1 VCNCIVKSKVLFF
14 ILTLALILNAPQA
27 VLCQDSTH
35 VKTALVLSGG
45 GARGFAHIGVIKA
58 LEEIGFYPDLIVGT
72 SMGALI
78 GALYAAGK
86 TPEEIQTYVEE
97 TNWIKLF
104 SYQSYRE
111 IEFVSQ
117 KMVELPAI
125 FSLRFDNHFNVIFP
139 KNLLST
145 QGINERITQATIYPD
160 FATGGDFDS
169 LTIPFRAIA
178 TDIRTGKSVVLRSGN
193 LAKAITASSSYPFI
207 LAPVAIDSF
216 LLIDG
221 GLTNN
226 VPCDVAQDLG
236 ANFIIAVDAS
246 SKIVRLGNEIDPFS
260 LWGQAV
266 NTISFFSDTRNL
278 HLANVLIHPEIGE
291 ITSTDF
297 DSVQTLID
305 YGYEQTKLQVEKI
318 HPYATHRKPSADQLN
333 RTISQTD
340 SLFIR
345 SIHFTP
351 NLLTKKMVIDRE
363 ITLKKGDRWNLNLAR
378 RSVKNLYSTGLF
390 KNVYISLSQAGGDSA
405 DLKFDIEE
413 QERTQFSFGARFDS
427 ERETR
432 GFASMKYKNLF
443 GVGIDNL
450 VYLIASDQYRRLAWD
465 FRTPRIWTT
474 TLTGYLSLFRQ
485 EENIPLYQ
493 NMKRTSFGEFTK
505 TGLEFSG
512 GVQVKRVGLTSVGFQ
527 YESTNVESDSS
538 YRPIISKTSYETG
551 SLLLRIL
558 VENTDDID
566 LPTRGRI
573 NNVLFQHSFNKN
585 KLLLFD
591 RFSVESSSFETFNDK
606 YTFSTNL
613 QLGYLNSALSIF
625 EKFRLGGSE
634 SLPGYHQDELWGR
647 LILSV
652 GIGVR
657 APLASGIYYQLTG
670 KFGNVW
676 EDIQYFNWRELRP
689 GFKTGVLIPTPVGPI
704 SLDYGFN
711 LHGRNL
717 VYLSIGHNF

>member
-1 VCNCIVKSKVLFF
+1 M
-14 ILTLALILNAPQA
+14 PQTA
-27 VLCQDSTH
+27 FCQDSAE

-86 TPEEIQTYVEE
+86 TPEEIQSYAEE
-97 TNWIKLF
+97 TNWLKLF

-111 IEFVSQ
+111 IEFISQ

-125 FSLRFDNHFNVIFP
+125 FSLRFDDRFNVIFP

-145 QGINERITQATIYPD
+145 QGITERVTQATIYPD

-169 LTIPFRAIA
+169 LVIPFRAMA
-178 TDIRTGKSVVLRSGN
+178 TDIRTGKSIILKSGN

-207 LAPVAIDSF
+207 LAPVSIDSF

-226 VPCDVAQDLG
+226 VPCDVAKDLG
-236 ANFIIAVDAS
+236 ANFIVAVDVS
-246 SKIVRLGNEIDPFS
+246 SKIIRLGDEIDPFS

-278 HLANVLIHPEIGE
+278 HLADVLIHPEIGE
-291 ITSTDF
+291 ISSTDF
-297 DSVQTLID
+297 DSIQTLID
-305 YGYEQTKLQVEKI
+305 RGYEQTKLLAEKI
-318 HPYATHRKPSADQLN
+318 SLYANHRKPSAEHINQM
-333 RTISQTD
+333 ISLTD

-345 SIHFTP
+345 SIDFTP
-351 NLLTKKMVIDRE
+351 NLLTNKMVINRE
-363 ITLKKGDRWNLNLAR
+363 VVLNEGDRWNLNLAR

-390 KNVYISLSQAGGDSA
+390 KNVYISLTQAGGDSA

-413 QERTQFSFGARFDS
+413 EQRTQFSFGARYDS

-450 VYLIASDQYRRLAWD
+450 FYLIASDQFQRLAWD
-465 FRTPRIWTT
+465 FRIPRIWMT
-474 TLTGYLSLFRQ
+474 TLTGYLSLYTQ
-485 EENIPLYQ
+485 EETIPLYR

-505 TGLEFSG
+505 TGIEFNSG
-512 GVQVKRVGLTSVGFQ
+512 IQVKRVGLTSVAFQ
-527 YESTNVESDSS
+527 YESTNVESDSG
-538 YRPIISKTSYETG
+538 YRPIISKTNYQTG
-551 SLLLRIL
+551 SLLVRIL

-573 NNVLFQHSFNKN
+573 NKVLFQHSFNKN
-585 KLLLFD
+585 ELLLFD
-591 RFSVESSSFETFNDK
+591 RISVESSAFETFNEK
-606 YTFSTNL
+606 YTFTTNL
-613 QLGYLNSALSIF
+613 QFGYLTSALSIF

-647 LILSV
+647 LILSF
-652 GIGVR
+652 GIGFR
-657 APLASGIYYQLTG
+657 APLTSGIYYQIAG

-676 EDIQYFNWRELRP
+676 EDIQYFNWRELRS
-689 GFKTGVLIPTPVGPI
+689 GFKAGLLIPTPVGPI
-704 SLDYGFN
+704 SLDYGFD
-711 LHGRNL
+711 LHGRSL
-717 VYLSIGHNF
+717 AYLSIGHYF

>member
-1 VCNCIVKSKVLFF
+1 MLKFKKKYKCIAWI
-14 ILTLALILNAPQA
+14 ILLSFLLILPEMNF
-27 VLCQDSTH
+27 CQDSAG

-45 GARGFAHIGVIKA
+45 GARGFAHIGVLKA

-78 GALYAAGK
+78 GALYAMGK

-97 TNWIKLF
+97 TNWLKLF

-111 IEFVSQ
+111 IEFMSQ
-117 KMVELPAI
+117 KMIELPAI
-125 FSLRFDNHFNVIFP
+125 FSLRFDDHFNVVFP

-145 QGINERITQATIYPD
+145 QGINERVTQATIYPD
-160 FATGGDFDS
+160 FATGGNFDS
-169 LTIPFRAIA
+169 LVIPFRAMA
-178 TDIRTGKSVVLRSGN
+178 TNIRTGKSVVLKSGN

-207 LAPVAIDSF
+207 LAPVSIDSF

-226 VPCDVAQDLG
+226 VPCDVAKDLG
-236 ANFIIAVDAS
+236 ANFIVAVDVS
-246 SKIVRLGNEIDPFS
+246 SKIVRLGDEIDPFS

-266 NTISFFSDTRNL
+266 NTISFLSDTRNL

-305 YGYEQTKLQVEKI
+305 RGYEHTKLQAEKI
-318 HPYATHRKPSADQLN
+318 RPFATHRKPSADRLN
-333 RTISQTD
+333 QAISRTD
-340 SLFIR
+340 SLFVRTIQFD
-345 SIHFTP
+345 S
-351 NLLTKKMVIDRE
+351 NLLTKKLVINRE
-363 ITLKKGDRWNLNLAR
+363 MALKKGDRWNLSLAR

-390 KNVYISLSQAGGDSA
+390 RNVYISLNQADGDSA
-405 DLKFDIEE
+405 DLRFDIEE
-413 QERTQFSFGARFDS
+413 EQRTQFSFGARYDS

-432 GFASMKYKNLF
+432 GFAAMKYKNLF

-450 VYLIASDQYRRLAWD
+450 VYLVASDQYRRLAWD
-465 FRTPRIWTT
+465 FRTSRIWTT
-474 TLTGYLSLFRQ
+474 TLTGYLSLYTQ
-485 EENIPLYQ
+485 EENIPLYR
-493 NMKRTSFGEFTK
+493 NMKRTSFGEFSK
-505 TGLEFSG
+505 TGVEFSA
-512 GVQVKRVGLTSVGFQ
+512 GVQVKRVGMTSIGFQ
-527 YESTNVESDSS
+527 YESTSVESDSGYS
-538 YRPIISKTSYETG
+538 PIIPKTSYETG
-551 SLLLRIL
+551 SLLVRIL

-573 NNVLFQHSFNKN
+573 NDVLFQHSFNKN

-613 QLGYLNSALSIF
+613 QLGYLTSALSIF

-652 GIGVR
+652 GIGFR
-657 APLASGIYYQLTG
+657 APLASGIYYQIEG
-670 KFGNVW
+670 KFGNIW

-689 GFKTGVLIPTPVGPI
+689 GFKAGILIPTPVGPI
-704 SLDYGFN
+704 ALDYGFN
-711 LHGRNL
+711 LRDRNL
-717 VYLSIGHNF
+717 LYLSIGHNF